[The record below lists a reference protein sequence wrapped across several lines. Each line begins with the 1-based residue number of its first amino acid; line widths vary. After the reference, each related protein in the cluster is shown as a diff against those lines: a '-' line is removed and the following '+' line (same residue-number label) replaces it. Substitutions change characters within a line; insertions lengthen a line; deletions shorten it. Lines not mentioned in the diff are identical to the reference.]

1 MTAFTELKERL
12 AQRLRRARSP
22 GRKRV
27 LVHEIVSIQ
36 VISAALVGTLAIAS
50 LYWGGQWILQ
60 DNYSRW
66 ALQWTAELN
75 ELGAPLYLADD
86 SELAGVGRYGKACV
100 LQWMFFEQYSHEPY
114 IATSRFIV
122 QYLGNPAD
130 RQADLESKRSGGHK
144 ALSLMDGHLAGR
156 DFFANDAYSIAD
168 IALYA
173 YTHVAHEGGFDL
185 GNYANIAAWLM
196 RVQQQENH
204 VPMKVRKS

>member
-1 MTAFTELKERL
+1 MSELTQLFGDSISGNCYKLQLACAQLGLEHDWHETDIMAGESRSEAFLEMNPNGKVPL
-12 AQRLRRARSP
+12 AKLP
-22 GRKRV
+22 DGRC
-27 LVHEIVSIQ
+27 
-36 VISAALVGTLAIAS
+36 LAESNA
-50 LYWGGQWILQ
+50 IL
-60 DNYSRW
+60 S
-66 ALQWTAELN
+66 
-75 ELGAPLYLADD
+75 YLADD